1 MRPLPLF
8 AIGLQLLVRTT
19 LHSTFQSATKTHGTE
34 ASAFFAALQENED
47 EVRKQDLMMEI
58 ERIKALEQYEAREQ
72 QRHVERARGAK
83 VLQEQI
89 DMRER
94 ERLRTEELRDQE
106 RILMIKEIER
116 LKEAELQVA
125 IEKRLQAREV
135 MEQVASANAEQLT
148 RKELTKIRER
158 EEDAKIADYI
168 RAKELK
174 EQVGRSYGGVGGGPY
189 AQQLLVIP
197 SCLRRC
203 IITSQH

>member
-1 MRPLPLF
+1 M
-8 AIGLQLLVRTT
+8 
-19 LHSTFQSATKTHGTE
+19 
-34 ASAFFAALQENED
+34 
-47 EVRKQDLMMEI
+47 RKQDLMMEI

-158 EEDAKIADYI
+158 EEDAKIAGYI

-174 EQVGRSYGGVGGGPY
+174 EQVGRSYGGVGGGGPY